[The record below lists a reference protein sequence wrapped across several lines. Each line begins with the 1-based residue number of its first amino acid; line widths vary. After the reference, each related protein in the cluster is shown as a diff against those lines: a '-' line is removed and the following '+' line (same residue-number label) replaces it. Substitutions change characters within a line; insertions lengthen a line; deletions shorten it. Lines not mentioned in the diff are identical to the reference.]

1 MGSDRVV
8 VVGAA
13 GFGRECLDVLE
24 AMASKGAHIDVLGVV
39 DDSPSIANLERL
51 RAREVAY
58 LGTVDEW
65 LNSGSSAG
73 VSYVLGIGS
82 PPIRR
87 RLVARLEGRG
97 FQAFNAIHPS
107 ATFGANTTLE
117 RGVVVCSGAVV
128 SNNVK
133 LGRHVHL
140 NPNATVGHDA
150 VLKEFVSVNP
160 GAIVSGEV
168 LLEQEVLVG
177 AGATVLQGL
186 TVGRG
191 ATVGAA
197 ALVTKAV
204 PPGVVVKGVPGV
216 WTGSVW
222 SQSKRSTH
230 ENGTSS

>member
-13 GFGRECLDVLE
+13 GFGRECLDVLD
-24 AMASKGAHIDVLGVV
+24 AMASKGADIDVLGVV
-39 DDSPSIANLERL
+39 DDALSIANLERL
-51 RAREVAY
+51 RARQVSY
-58 LGTVDEW
+58 LGTVDDW

-87 RLVARLEGRG
+87 RLVARLEDLGY
-97 FQAFNAIHPS
+97 QAFTAVHPS

-117 RGVVVCSGAVV
+117 RGVVVCSGAVL
-128 SNNVK
+128 SNNVR
-133 LGRHVHL
+133 LGRHVHI

-150 VLKEFVSVNP
+150 VLKDFVSVNP

-168 LLEQEVLVG
+168 LLEKEVLVG

-186 TVGRG
+186 EVGRG

-197 ALVTKAV
+197 ALVTKSV

-216 WTGSVW
+216 WPGAVRIEG
-222 SQSKRSTH
+222 KRDTD
-230 ENGTSS
+230 ENGPRA